1 MHASRQEGAVPPQ
14 VDDEPEEP
22 RRPVEARPCR
32 PAMPDL
38 PERWG
43 GFDHGFMMQAAK
55 ARPGRLVRRDP
66 GPSSTPF
73 GRWRHLRPRR
83 AGPWRHEV
91 ERQAVHDGRRGD
103 EAISRI
109 LVGEGHSPALD
120 RDLAR
125 QRRVALGPRGLKRGV
140 EPGGGAGGA
149 WAASGAVRT
158 SAAASTI
165 EWRMDGVA
173 MKRTFSFRFTR
184 TVLTFSGAL
193 VLGAAG
199 ACGPRGEERAG
210 PPAPAPVA
218 TAPSAPAGPTAP
230 SPAVA
235 GFDRLLGRWLR
246 ADGGYV
252 LEVRAI
258 SPDGKADAAYLNP
271 RPIHVARA
279 EALRQGE
286 ALTLFVELRDAN
298 YPGSTYR
305 LVYDPAR
312 DVLGGLYF
320 QAVEQQT
327 FDVEFVRR

>member
-1 MHASRQEGAVPPQ
+1 
-14 VDDEPEEP
+14 
-22 RRPVEARPCR
+22 
-32 PAMPDL
+32 
-38 PERWG
+38 
-43 GFDHGFMMQAAK
+43 
-55 ARPGRLVRRDP
+55 
-66 GPSSTPF
+66 
-73 GRWRHLRPRR
+73 
-83 AGPWRHEV
+83 
-91 ERQAVHDGRRGD
+91 
-103 EAISRI
+103 
-109 LVGEGHSPALD
+109 
-120 RDLAR
+120 
-125 QRRVALGPRGLKRGV
+125 
-140 EPGGGAGGA
+140 
-149 WAASGAVRT
+149 
-158 SAAASTI
+158 
-165 EWRMDGVA
+165 MDGVA
-173 MKRTFSFRFTR
+173 MMRTFSFRFTR

-199 ACGPRGEERAG
+199 ACGSRGEERAG